1 MFSTILMRTVIRVPR
16 STPKWLPTDRDL
28 RLAGYEVYRFGG
40 FELHEPTAC
49 DSFFRKLFQKHGLWN
64 SRRECCPSV
73 FLKMDGEGTGV
84 RLTLHWCCVRRSSSD
99 SLLF

>member
-1 MFSTILMRTVIRVPR
+1 MVAA
-16 STPKWLPTDRDL
+16 DRNL

-64 SRRECCPSV
+64 SP
-73 FLKMDGEGTGV
+73 G
-84 RLTLHWCCVRRSSSD
+84 SD
-99 SLLF
+99 AHEFSRWTAKGQEAA